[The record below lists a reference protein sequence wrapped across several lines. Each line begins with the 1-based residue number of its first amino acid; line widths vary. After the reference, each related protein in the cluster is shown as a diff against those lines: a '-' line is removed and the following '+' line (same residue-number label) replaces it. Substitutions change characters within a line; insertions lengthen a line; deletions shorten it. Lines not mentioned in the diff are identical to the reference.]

1 MTMKIALGALAALA
15 LATTAPASA
24 NFKFSRPNNWQCAYG
39 FDAGGRSI
47 WHYGETV
54 QYKPEAMST
63 ALRVCRAKSATCRF
77 LGCFRRL

>member
-1 MTMKIALGALAALA
+1 MTMKIALAVLAALA
-15 LATTAPASA
+15 LASAAPAST
-24 NFKFSRPNNWQCAYG
+24 NWQCAYG
-39 FDAGGRSI
+39 FDGGGRSV
-47 WHYGETV
+47 WHYGDTV